1 MNQEIQNK
9 PAVQQE
15 FYDAFI
21 SYGRKESKHFAT
33 KLNQQLS
40 DKGYN
45 IWIDHDDIPLGVDFQ
60 DEIDKGIE
68 RAHNFIFV
76 IAPHAI
82 NSIYC
87 RKEIEL
93 ALKLKKR
100 IIPIL
105 HVEEGLDNLHAEI
118 GKINWLYMR
127 QKAANET
134 PLEDWVDIDDYEN
147 AFEGLETLLNKDK
160 DYVQLHTVFI
170 NKALEWER
178 NRQDGKY
185 LLVGKERM
193 QAEAWLMQSV
203 SNKNLPTLPSE
214 LHCEYICESKKN
226 AENLM
231 TDVFISY
238 ASEHGELRDRVKN
251 AFARHAITT
260 WIHNKDIKSGQD
272 FATAINVGIE
282 QADNLVFFISNKS
295 LTSEYCIKELNY
307 ALSFN
312 KRIIPVLIEENI
324 SEEQPNALSSLQYI
338 DLLDV
343 ENEPDFNQKIGALVG
358 QIQNERRFYQQHK
371 ILLTQALKWE
381 RQERNNSILLRGYNL
396 QNAQAWLKISK
407 KRGVHGPVKLHQEFI
422 EASTGQSGQEN
433 LEVFVS
439 YSRTDGDFARKIN
452 EQLQLNGKTTWFDQ
466 ESIATGSDFQKEI
479 EKGIESADNFLFII
493 SPEAIESEYCAN
505 EVAYASQLNKRFVTV
520 YYRETDPK
528 IMPPELAA
536 VQWINFKDLDFHSA
550 FSQLVRTLDTDRE
563 HLQAHTR
570 WQRRA
575 MEWQDNQKDKS
586 RLLRGSEFALADE
599 WLQDA
604 LNKSKKPAPTALQE
618 AFIKESGKAIIALQE
633 KEHKTNQRLKLFLAA
648 SIVALFMALGGGIYA
663 VKKGLQAK
671 KSESIAKKHEAEAKE
686 KESKALQAEK
696 EAREAEQAALKSAE
710 LEKIAQQRTAETLKA
725 LQSKEKELQI
735 ALEEAKRNG
744 EIAEENA
751 LQAEIS
757 KVKAEIEALHM
768 KNFSKVISIAKSDP
782 TLATSALQ
790 LINKRANKGEFTDF
804 IYDIFA
810 GNFLYSKNLDHHN
823 NRIYTLASSPDGD
836 LFFSGGRD
844 SKARVWNRDG
854 KLLYT
859 FKGHD
864 DTVLGITYDPVSGHV
879 FSGGY
884 DKNAFLWDL
893 EGNIILE
900 IPHDRRVWSVAT
912 SHSGEYLATG
922 TSDSLSYIWNTQGT
936 LITELPTEETTFGIA
951 FSPDDQYVLTAG
963 EFAAVLWDLEG
974 NVIRRYPHNETVYK
988 AVFSPDGSKV
998 LTGSWDRTSKLWTI
1012 DGQLLQ
1018 EFDSDY
1024 TQCVDF
1030 APSGKEILTSGLD
1043 KVVKVWD
1050 LQGNLVRTLK
1060 GHTDRIRAAVF
1071 AGDHSMIISGSYD
1084 NTIKLWPLRGQV
1096 IDDFDALESAVND
1109 FDITKDGRKV
1119 AYASVNN
1126 AVVVRDVQAGNDMI
1140 LDGYTDIEDLVFSP
1154 TGDTLVTA
1162 VQDKKLVFWD
1172 SQGTE
1177 LFSIK
1182 DNSQI
1187 VEANF
1192 SHNGK
1197 LLVTANNNKD
1207 ICIWT
1212 NTGKLKKR
1220 VSGAHMGTITSV
1232 SFSPNNNFLLS
1243 TSADKTATIWT
1254 ANGDPVN
1261 SFADYEAYIFSG
1273 AFSPDGQKILLGGK
1287 NNTANL
1293 YDLKGNLLQ
1302 VFKGHTSYVI
1312 SCAFSPDGKFIAT
1325 GSTDRSIRLW
1335 STDGKLFKKITDH
1348 KDIVNTVVFSEDG
1361 LSLLSVSDDGD
1372 VKIRKGLQEPHTLI
1386 ESGSLA
1392 AFDANDYAKAGIL
1405 DITDYIDIRD
1415 TKELLLLAD
1424 TYISAAEE
1432 EESFSGKEEI
1442 LNSAINIINFCE
1454 KKANIDDEN
1463 KRLIY
1468 KEAARAYGLLGLYRS
1483 TYYGNGNTGLVS
1495 LEKALKFH
1503 ELANELDAADTEE
1516 LHQISQVL
1524 NLLELNY
1531 SALNRESKAVEV
1543 KAQEIEILRE
1553 IAAVNPEEAN
1563 IDSKIAHAI
1572 ADYAYVLMKTGKYA
1586 KAVEKMEQML
1596 SLYPDEDWFKVRL
1609 ASALLLNG
1617 ELDKAGEIAEALI
1630 DKDYLKRTVIFNDE
1644 FENNEEA
1651 WFTGT
1656 NGSNIIEIEN
1666 GYYQLEREALSD
1678 GWQYREISIDIQKDF
1693 EIETAIKIVRG
1704 VQNNSYTIDYGHDA
1718 DEYNTF
1724 GFSGDGYFVIRSYF
1738 DEDWTDF
1745 KPWLKS
1751 PLVKKDAFNK
1761 LTIRKIA
1768 QRMYF
1773 FLNERLVH
1781 NMPFKE
1787 EHWFGDNIGFSVQD
1801 TSLMQVDYLRVS
1813 QLNTEQPTEDVMV
1826 LQKDKYPWVQQYN
1839 YQFEEKFYNESQKLI
1854 ADGILHPE
1862 LLKQWR
1868 NLFARPSVDIT
1879 EKWKGLSYIQPDAA
1893 VYWPDVQKAYFFK
1906 GNQYVRFDLQRGEQD
1921 AGYPKNIQ
1929 AYWPGVQFD
1938 KIDAACILPE
1948 KGKAL
1953 LFSGNKYIVYDATED
1968 KTESG
1973 YPKSINASNLPG
1985 VVFPAIDA
1993 AVSDKNG
2000 KTYFF
2005 YNDEYIRF
2013 DRKDFK
2019 ADEGYPKKISK
2030 ENWIGLEFNKL
2041 DAAIEVGDNKIQ
2053 WISNGLSDQWL
2064 IEIMK

>member
-9 PAVQQE
+9 PVVQQE

-21 SYGRKESKHFAT
+21 SYGRKESKQFAS
-33 KLNQQLS
+33 KLNKQLS
-40 DKGYN
+40 EKGYN

-60 DEIDKGIE
+60 DEINKGIE

-93 ALKLKKR
+93 AVKLKKR

-127 QKAANET
+127 QKAEKAV
-134 PLEDWVDIDDYEN
+134 PLENWKEIDDYQN

-160 DYVQLHTVFI
+160 AYVHQHTILI

-193 QAEAWLMQSV
+193 QAEEWLSK
-203 SNKNLPTLPSE
+203 SNSKNNLPTLPSE

-307 ALSFN
+307 AISFN

-324 SEEQPNALSSLQYI
+324 TEEQPKVLSSLQYI
-338 DLLDV
+338 DLLGADN
-343 ENEPDFNQKIGALVG
+343 ENVFNQKIGALVG

-371 ILLTQALKWE
+371 ILLAQALKWE

-396 QNAQAWLKISK
+396 QNAQAWLKIGK
-407 KRGVHGPVKLHQEFI
+407 KRGVHSPVKLHEEFI

-604 LNKSKKPAPTALQE
+604 LEKSKNPPPTALQE
-618 AFIKESGKAIIALQE
+618 AFIKESGKAIIATQE

-671 KSESIAKKHEAEAKE
+671 ESERIAKNHEAEAKE
-686 KESKALQAEK
+686 KEAKALQAEK
-696 EAREAEQAALKSAE
+696 EAKAAEQAALRSAE
-710 LEKIAQQRTAETLKA
+710 LEKIAQQRTTETLKT
-725 LQSKEKELQI
+725 LQSKEKELQN

-810 GNFLYSKNLDHHN
+810 GNFLYSKNLSDHN
-823 NRIYTLASSPDGD
+823 ERIYTLASSPNGD

-844 SKARVWNRDG
+844 TKARVWSREG
-854 KLLYT
+854 KLQYT
-859 FKGHD
+859 FEGHSS
-864 DTVLGITYDPVSGHV
+864 TVLGIAYDSNTGYV

-900 IPHDRRVWSVAT
+900 IPHDRQVYSVAV
-912 SHSGEYLATG
+912 SHNGEYLATG
-922 TSDSLSYIWNTQGT
+922 TSDTLSYLWNTEGN
-936 LITELPTEETTFGIA
+936 LIAELPTKNTTYSIA
-951 FSPDDQYVLTAG
+951 FSPNNQYVLTAG
-963 EFAAVLWDLEG
+963 KSAAVLWDLEG
-974 NVIRRYPHNETVYK
+974 NVLKRYPHDATVYK
-988 AVFSPDGSKV
+988 AVFSPDGTKV
-998 LTGSWDRTSKLWTI
+998 LTGSWDRTTKLWSLEGGLI
-1012 DGQLLQ
+1012 Q

-1024 TQCVDF
+1024 TYSADF
-1030 APSGKEILTSGLD
+1030 APNGKEILTSGLD
-1043 KVVKVWD
+1043 NVKVWD
-1050 LQGNLVRTLK
+1050 LQGNLLRELK
-1060 GHTDRIRAAVF
+1060 GHTDRIRTAIF
-1071 AGDHSMIISGSYD
+1071 AGDQSMIISGSYD
-1084 NTIKLWPLRGQV
+1084 HTIKLWPLRGQV
-1096 IDDFDALESAVND
+1096 IDDFDALKYSYNN
-1109 FDITKDGRKV
+1109 FDLSSNGEKV
-1119 AYASVNN
+1119 AYISTSDNTVI
-1126 AVVVRDVQAGNDMI
+1126 RDIATQEELY
-1140 LDGYTDIEDLVFSP
+1140 LDTYTDVKDVSFSP
-1154 TGDTLVTA
+1154 SGDTLATA
-1162 VQDKKLVFWD
+1162 IKDKKLILWN
-1172 SQGTE
+1172 SKGKE
-1177 LFSIK
+1177 LYTIK
-1182 DNSQI
+1182 DNSDI
-1187 VEANF
+1187 LEMKF
-1192 SHNGK
+1192 SHDGK
-1197 LLVTANNNKD
+1197 LLVTANENKD
-1207 ICIWT
+1207 LCIWT

-1220 VSGAHMGTITSV
+1220 VSGAHMGEITSV
-1232 SFSPNNNFLLS
+1232 SFSPNNNYILS
-1243 TSADKTATIWT
+1243 TSDDKTATIWT
-1254 ANGDPVN
+1254 ANGEPVN
-1261 SFADYEAYIFSG
+1261 SFADYDKYIFQG
-1273 AFSPDGQKILLGGK
+1273 TFSPDGQKILLGGK
-1287 NNTANL
+1287 SNTANL

-1325 GSTDRSIRLW
+1325 GSTDRSVRLW
-1335 STDGKLFKKITDH
+1335 SIDGKLFKKLNDH
-1348 KDIVNTVVFSEDG
+1348 KDIVNTVAFSEDG
-1361 LSLLSVSDDGD
+1361 KRLLSVSDDGD
-1372 VKIRKGLQEPHTLI
+1372 VKVRQGLQEPYTLI
-1386 ESGSLA
+1386 ESGSVA

-1405 DITDYIDIRD
+1405 DITDYIDIKD

-1424 TYISAAEE
+1424 TYITAAEE
-1432 EESFSGKEEI
+1432 EESYAGKEEM
-1442 LNSAINIINFCE
+1442 LNSAINIINTCE
-1454 KKANIDDEN
+1454 KKASIDDKE

-1468 KEAARAYGLLGLYRS
+1468 KEAARAYGLLGSYRT
-1483 TYYGNGNTGLVS
+1483 TYFGNGNTGLAS
-1495 LEKALKFH
+1495 LEKALAFH
-1503 ELANELDAADTEE
+1503 EQANELEAADTEE

-1531 SALNRESKAVEV
+1531 SALEMELEAVEV
-1543 KAQEIEILRE
+1543 KAQEIKILRE
-1553 IAAVNPEEAN
+1553 IAEVNPEEAN

-1586 KAVEKMEQML
+1586 KAVEMMEQMQA
-1596 SLYPDEDWFKVRL
+1596 LYPDEDWYKVRF

-1617 ELDKAGEIAEALI
+1617 EEAKAKNIAKSLI
-1630 DKDYLKRTVIFNDE
+1630 DKDYIKRTQIFSDE
-1644 FENNEEA
+1644 FEDNGEE

-1656 NGSNIIEIEN
+1656 NGSNIVDIKN

-1678 GWQYREISIDIQKDF
+1678 GWQYREIPINIEKDF

-1704 VQNNSYTIDYGHDA
+1704 VQNNSYTIDYGHDS

-1738 DEDWTDF
+1738 DDEWTDF

-1751 PLVKKDAFNK
+1751 PLVKKDVFNK

-1773 FLNERLVH
+1773 FLNEKLIH
-1781 NMPFKE
+1781 NMPFNEK
-1787 EHWFGDNIGFSVQD
+1787 HWFGDNIGFSVQD
-1801 TSLMQVDYLRVS
+1801 TSVMQVDFLRVS
-1813 QLNTEQPTEDVMV
+1813 QLNTERPTENVMV
-1826 LQKDKYPWVQQYN
+1826 LQKDKYPWVQQYS
-1839 YQFEEKFYNESQKLI
+1839 YRFEEKFYNESQKLI

-1868 NLFARPSVDIT
+1868 NLFARPAIAIT
-1879 EKWKGLSYIQPDAA
+1879 EQWQGLSYKQPDAA
-1893 VYWPDVQKAYFFK
+1893 VYWPEVQKAYFFK
-1906 GNQYVRFDLQRGEQD
+1906 GNQYIRFDLQKGEQD

-1929 AYWPGVQFD
+1929 TYWPGVTFD
-1938 KIDAACILPE
+1938 RIDAACILPE

-1953 LFSGNKYIVYDATED
+1953 LFSGNKYIVYDAIED
-1968 KTESG
+1968 KTEVG
-1973 YPKSINASNLPG
+1973 YPKSINTINLPG

-2005 YNDEYIRF
+2005 YKDEYIRF
-2013 DRKDFK
+2013 DREDFI
-2019 ADEGYPKKISK
+2019 ADKGYPKKINK
-2030 ENWIGLEFNKL
+2030 ENWIGLEFNRL

-2053 WISNGLSDQWL
+2053 WISNGLSDKWL
-2064 IEIMK
+2064 IEIKK